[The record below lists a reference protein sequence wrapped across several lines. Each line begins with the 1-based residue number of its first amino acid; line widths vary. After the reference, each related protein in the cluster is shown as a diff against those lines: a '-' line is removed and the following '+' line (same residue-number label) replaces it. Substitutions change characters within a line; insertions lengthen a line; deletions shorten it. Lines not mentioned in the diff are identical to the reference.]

1 MLLLS
6 KAQLEQRLGIS
17 LNQLSDLCQQWG
29 IREMALFG
37 SILRDDFKPDSDIDF
52 LISFE
57 LSAPQGLLTLAKIKS
72 QLEILLNY
80 PVDIA
85 IKDSINNSDNWIR
98 RQEILTTAQTIYEQ
112 R

>member
-1 MLLLS
+1 MLLIS
-6 KAQLEQRLGIS
+6 KTQIEQRLGIS
-17 LNQLSDLCQQWG
+17 LNQLSDLCQQWE
-29 IREMALFG
+29 ISEMALFG
-37 SILRDDFKPDSDIDF
+37 SILRDDFNQDSDIDF

-57 LSAPQGLLTLAKIKS
+57 PSAPQGLLTLSKIKS
-72 QLEILLNY
+72 QLETLLDY

-85 IKDSINNSDNWIR
+85 IKNSIKNSDNWIR